1 MENDKRFKP
10 NPKLKLMDQVR
21 EVLKYYH
28 YAYSTEQSYCKWV
41 LQFIRFYENKVKG
54 SSPLL
59 AWLIGRDSAVT
70 LWYALFA

>member
-28 YAYSTEQSYCKWV
+28 YAYSTEQSYCKWI
-41 LQFIRFYENKVKG
+41 LQFIRFYENKKHPKDMGIPGEGGEGV
-54 SSPLL
+54 
-59 AWLIGRDSAVT
+59 R
-70 LWYALFA
+70 